1 MAAIVVVGGQ
11 WGDEGKGRIV
21 DHLAKQAQ
29 VVVRYSG
36 GNNAGHTVI
45 NDGGTFDL
53 HLVPAGIFYPAVRSV
68 IGNGVVVDPE
78 ALLNEMQ
85 MLEERGVSLEGLV
98 ISDRAHLVMPYHK
111 TLDRLQEQSWG
122 DWSIGST
129 MRGIGPAY
137 TDKAARLGIRMAEL
151 LDEEA
156 FRDRLAFVLAEKNR
170 LLTQMYGEAP
180 MDFEEVFSRYW
191 SLGQRLARY
200 IKPTERLV
208 QEAAAAQRTIVLEG
222 AQGTLL
228 DPDYGTYPYVTSSH
242 PTAGGA
248 ATGSGLAPTQ
258 IDRVM
263 GVFKAY
269 CTRVGDGPLPTE
281 LHNEI
286 GERLRTLAHEYGV
299 TTGRPR
305 RCGWFD
311 GVIGRY
317 SVQINGMTAVALT
330 RLDILDTF
338 SEIGIG
344 VAYELNGQRL
354 DYPPSNVAEMER
366 CRPIYE
372 MAPGWL
378 TPITACRRFED
389 LPPAAQQYVTRLEQV
404 LGCPVALISV
414 GPQREEIIVRQA
426 VL

>member
-53 HLVPAGIFYPAVRSV
+53 HLVPAGIFYPSVRSV

-317 SVQINGMTAVALT
+317 SVQINGMTTVALT